1 MNYEKIKV
9 PYLDDVIIKKQADFF
24 RKTYWDNN
32 IPIDIEKIIGLKLRI
47 DVVPSPSLQKLCYT
61 DALISSDWKLI
72 YVDND
77 LYCDDRYQNRLRFSF
92 AHEIGHFV
100 LHKRIYSLLKP
111 GSIAG
116 FYKLYDQ
123 IPKNEYSYL
132 EIQAQK
138 FANYLLI
145 PRDKLV
151 LEKEIIL
158 KKKEIVRYLKNASRD
173 NKVLNSY
180 LAVPLAERFGVS
192 ETPIQIALNNMN
204 TN

>member
-1 MNYEKIKV
+1 MNYRRVKV
-9 PYLDDVIIKKQADFF
+9 PYLSDTIIKKQADLF
-24 RKTYWDNN
+24 RKTHWNN
-32 IPIDIEKIIGLKLRI
+32 SIPINIEEIIGLKLKI
-47 DVVPSPSLQKLCYT
+47 DVVPSPGLQKLCCT
-61 DALISSDWKLI
+61 DALVSSNWKLI

-100 LHKRIYSLLKP
+100 LHKHIYSLLRP
-111 GSIAG
+111 DSISD

-123 IPKNEYSYL
+123 IPQNQYSYL

-158 KKKEIVRYLKNASRD
+158 RAKEIVHYLKNASRD

-180 LAVPLAERFGVS
+180 LAVPLSEKFGVS
-192 ETPIQIALNNMN
+192 ETPMQIALNDID